1 MRVDALQKYRNQ
13 LLSDFNVES
22 MLVLKRSNWSGMLE
36 DTDRLYATMYHD
48 WDVLQ
53 KDSNDL
59 AEAVQTLDWTV
70 APYVG
75 DGEEATPE
83 AQGVAKVVTDALWKR
98 VPQSP
103 GTFGHSFTQLLGAL
117 VHGKFRGFNVHEVEW
132 KFDGDMWFPAM
143 FHQLPSQFMRWEY
156 EAGKPDR
163 LLFVPDGETEEPRP
177 FPDNKFIVALNTTGP
192 DHPLYNA
199 TYYPLIAWFGAFKF
213 GLGWFMEYCQKYGLP
228 KLVFHYESESDRRQL
243 EHDLSEEKV
252 LNNILLKGDRA
263 VDIANAPASGA
274 SLPQRELLNL
284 AESACHKLIL
294 GQTLTSDT
302 SEHGGSLAQAKVHAG
317 VQADV
322 VRKTADYVA
331 DILNTQLI
339 PTIVLLNY
347 GTTEV
352 PMPELRAKIPQEG
365 VTQERVQVVKTAL
378 EIKGMKLKKSEV
390 YEFTGFSQ
398 PADDDEVF
406 EAAAEQ
412 PQQGGFGAPFGKE
425 PPPGGEGPQKGQQE
439 PEEGNDENTKDEEPV
454 SAAKADVP
462 SDPAQSWLAPLKKE
476 LLEAHRSGASLAE
489 LRKRLVS
496 MRPDTKALARAFANN
511 ILAGLS
517 DEGEA
522 VEAANPYGCN
532 QYGEGWASE
541 HNGKRSEPGKPMK
554 KGDPTPATYK
564 AQENAVKKAEEEAA
578 RKEAIAKQK
587 AEEAARKAAEE
598 EAARK
603 AEEEAKKAEEAKRAE
618 EEAKKAAE
626 EAKKAEAEAE
636 KAKQKQ
642 EAKLN
647 KKQEKLTAK
656 HTELTQLAES
666 LNKDAPGRIN
676 EVLVANT
683 TDWWAHFL
691 AAKAKGVLEAKTSEE
706 KKEALALYNLDL
718 KKAEKK
724 FLALKEK
731 IDHQKELEK
740 KLSPPSVQK
749 QVKPQPAPQEEAKKP
764 VSISAATR
772 KSLEKTGYK
781 ISDNIEALPSP
792 STVIKRCKK
801 MASVGDK
808 SLAKVWEKL
817 SFDERDSIVRYTGST
832 YDYINSKLRS
842 GDLSDKLVKD
852 FNSAMQKMEIGA
864 DCKVSR
870 GESIHRVKGYLP
882 DGFESSDIY
891 EIAAELNKRLKNNE
905 SLILDNSYALST
917 TMSNNPFQDKA
928 VKTFIR
934 VKKGTKGA
942 CVAPV
947 SKVEEA
953 AVSSKDNKINLDY
966 FEKESEYHG
975 ESVESEVLL
984 SPGSRTRLLRVGII
998 DEDGTPQLFL
1008 EEETVL

>member
-1 MRVDALQKYRNQ
+1 
-13 LLSDFNVES
+13 
-22 MLVLKRSNWSGMLE
+22 MLE

-98 VPQSP
+98 MPQSP
-103 GTFGHSFTQLLGAL
+103 GTFGHTFTQLLGAL

-243 EHDLSEEKV
+243 EQDLSEEKV

-331 DILNTQLI
+331 DILNSQLI

-347 GTTEV
+347 GTTDV

-365 VTQERVQVVKTAL
+365 ITQERVQVVKTAL

-390 YEFTGFSQ
+390 YEFSGFSQ

-412 PQQGGFGAPFGKE
+412 PQQGGFGAQFGKE
-425 PPPGGEGPQKGQQE
+425 PPPGGDEPQKGQEE
-439 PEEGNDENTKDEEPV
+439 PEEAKEEEPV
-454 SAAKADVP
+454 SAAKAEVRT
-462 SDPAQSWLAPLKKE
+462 DPAQSWLAPLKKE
-476 LLEAHRSGASLAE
+476 LLAARRAGASLAD

-532 QYGEGWASE
+532 QYGEGWASP
-541 HNGKRSEPGKPMK
+541 HNGRQSKPGAPAK
-554 KGDPTPATYK
+554 KGEPTPATYK
-564 AQENAVKKAEEEAA
+564 AQEAAVKKAEEEAA
-578 RKEAIAKQK
+578 RKETIAKQK
-587 AEEAARKAAEE
+587 AEEAARKAAAE

-603 AEEEAKKAEEAKRAE
+603 AAEEEAAKKAEEEEAARKAEEAKRAE

-626 EAKKAEAEAE
+626 EAKKAEAEAADKAEEERIQNEAAEAEKKIVFAAIDEKDKKWAELADTYKQKLEALKGLEGTKEYKKAKAAIETIEWYKSSFAYWKTQVEQGNEAERELAWNNLKETIETDKDSPQFDSYKKKANAAFKALE
-636 KAKQKQ
+636 KAAKTKPEKTVVLPKKQKESKKVLPTPIASGKVSIKTDDASVTEKYRSRTVSEGVALCK
-642 EAKLN
+642 EAAKGVGAMQVLKVSTLTPSELNTVRDYLSDAYDVYNIPLRKGESTAGTKLL
-647 KKQEKLTAK
+647 ETA
-656 HTELTQLAES
+656 
-666 LNKDAPGRIN
+666 
-676 EVLVANT
+676 
-683 TDWWAHFL
+683 F
-691 AAKAKGVLEAKTSEE
+691 AKAKLPISLSVMRGEGIDGLNEYGSEVQKIMKKYSTGVMTNLRTRD
-706 KKEALALYNLDL
+706 LYNEL
-718 KKAEKK
+718 KAAFTGKSNVIRESHG
-724 FLALKEK
+724 LTSTSTS
-731 IDHQKELEK
+731 HH
-740 KLSPPSVQK
+740 
-749 QVKPQPAPQEEAKKP
+749 APDEYFDG
-764 VSISAATR
+764 R
-772 KSLEKTGYK
+772 
-781 ISDNIEALPSP
+781 
-792 STVIKRCKK
+792 IKRVIHIPKGAQA
-801 MASVGDK
+801 MSVREIASYEAENEILIGPHSRFVTKG
-808 SLAKVWEKL
+808 L
-817 SFDERDSIVRYTGST
+817 SFDGRYIYIEDELIV
-832 YDYINSKLRS
+832 
-842 GDLSDKLVKD
+842 
-852 FNSAMQKMEIGA
+852 E
-864 DCKVSR
+864 
-870 GESIHRVKGYLP
+870 
-882 DGFESSDIY
+882 
-891 EIAAELNKRLKNNE
+891 
-905 SLILDNSYALST
+905 
-917 TMSNNPFQDKA
+917 
-928 VKTFIR
+928 
-934 VKKGTKGA
+934 
-942 CVAPV
+942 
-947 SKVEEA
+947 
-953 AVSSKDNKINLDY
+953 
-966 FEKESEYHG
+966 
-975 ESVESEVLL
+975 
-984 SPGSRTRLLRVGII
+984 
-998 DEDGTPQLFL
+998 
-1008 EEETVL
+1008 

>member
-1 MRVDALQKYRNQ
+1 
-13 LLSDFNVES
+13 
-22 MLVLKRSNWSGMLE
+22 MLE

-83 AQGVAKVVTDALWKR
+83 AQAVAKVVTDALWKR
-98 VPQSP
+98 SPQKP

-143 FHQLPSQFMRWEY
+143 FHQLPAQFMRWEY

-252 LNNILLKGDRA
+252 LNNILLKGDRT

-347 GTTEV
+347 GTTDV

-412 PQQGGFGAPFGKE
+412 PQHGGFGAPFGQE

-439 PEEGNDENTKDEEPV
+439 PEESKDEEPV
-454 SAAKADVP
+454 SAAKAEVRT
-462 SDPAQSWLAPLKKE
+462 DPAQSWLAPLKKE
-476 LLEAHRSGASLAE
+476 LLAARRDGASLAD

-517 DEGEA
+517 DEGEE

-554 KGDPTPATYK
+554 KGDPTPATKK
-564 AQENAVKKAEEEAA
+564 AEEDAVKKAEEEAA

-587 AEEAARKAAEE
+587 AEEAAKKAAEE

-603 AEEEAKKAEEAKRAE
+603 AEEEARKAEEAKRAE

-636 KAKQKQ
+636 KLKKKQ

-647 KKQEKLTAK
+647 KKQEKLSAK

-666 LNKDAPGRIN
+666 LNKDAPGRVN

-683 TDWWAHFL
+683 TDWWAHSL
-691 AAKAKGVLEAKTSEE
+691 AAKAKGVLEAKTPEE
-706 KKEALALYNLDL
+706 KKEALALYAHDL

-724 FLALKEK
+724 FLAFKEK
-731 IDHQKELEK
+731 IDHQKGLDAKYKQKQPASQTQKPQQHPSAKTSVPEALVSSPKKPEGQQIINKPSSVSDVDQKKLADAGREISMSIGNLPNKQEAKYNCVAIAKAGAKSLVKVWKKLPFAEK
-740 KLSPPSVQK
+740 KALHYYTCSSYSAINRDLREGTNDSVYTK
-749 QVKPQPAPQEEAKKP
+749 DFKK
-764 VSISAATR
+764 AM
-772 KSLEKTGYK
+772 
-781 ISDNIEALPSP
+781 
-792 STVIKRCKK
+792 KK
-801 MASVGDK
+801 MAIG
-808 SLAKVWEKL
+808 
-817 SFDERDSIVRYTGST
+817 
-832 YDYINSKLRS
+832 
-842 GDLSDKLVKD
+842 KD
-852 FNSAMQKMEIGA
+852 CTVA
-864 DCKVSR
+864 R
-870 GESIHRVKGYLP
+870 GEGIERVMGYLP
-882 DGFESSDIY
+882 SDY
-891 EIAAELNKRLKNNE
+891 KFTDVFQLAKDLNERAASGADMVIRNKQ
-905 SLILDNSYALST
+905 ALST
-917 TMSNNPFQDKA
+917 TLSNSPFSGAVQTQIHVKA
-928 VKTFIR
+928 
-934 VKKGTKGA
+934 GTKGA
-942 CVAPV
+942 CVAPI
-947 SKVEEA
+947 SGNEDGAFNQDYDE
-953 AVSSKDNKINLDY
+953 INLASY
-966 FEKESEYHG
+966 MKESYSG
-975 ESVESEVLL
+975 EREVLL
-984 SPGSRTRLLRVGII
+984 SPDSNTRFLRAGVKKNANGNFV
-998 DEDGTPQLFL
+998 LYL
-1008 EEETVL
+1008 EEETL

>member
-1 MRVDALQKYRNQ
+1 MKTRVDALQKYRNQ
-13 LLSDFNVES
+13 LLSEFNVES
-22 MLVLKRSNWSGMLE
+22 MQILKRSNWSGMLE

-70 APYVG
+70 APYVA

-103 GTFGHSFTQLLGAL
+103 GTFGHTFTQLLGAL

-243 EHDLSEEKV
+243 EQDLSEEKV

-274 SLPQRELLNL
+274 SLPQRELLSL

-347 GTTEV
+347 GTTDV

-378 EIKGMKLKKSEV
+378 EIKGMKLKRSEV

-398 PADDDEVF
+398 PADDDDVF
-406 EAAAEQ
+406 EAASEQ

-425 PPPGGEGPQKGQQE
+425 PPPGGDEPQKGQQE
-439 PEEGNDENTKDEEPV
+439 PEEGEENKEEEPV
-454 SAAKADVP
+454 SAAKAEVRP
-462 SDPAQSWLAPLKKE
+462 DPAQSWLAPLKKE
-476 LLEAHRSGASLAE
+476 LLEARRNGASLAD
-489 LRKRLVS
+489 LRKKLVN
-496 MRPDTKALARAFANN
+496 MRPDTKELARAFANN

-517 DEGEA
+517 GEGDEA
-522 VEAANPYGCN
+522 VKAENRFGCN
-532 QYGEGWASE
+532 QYGEGWAE
-541 HNGKRSEPGKPMK
+541 PHNGRQSKPGAPVK

-564 AQENAVKKAEEEAA
+564 AQEAAVKKAEEEAA

-587 AEEAARKAAEE
+587 AEEAARKEAEA
-598 EAARK
+598 EAALK
-603 AEEEAKKAEEAKRAE
+603 AEEEKRKAEEAKRAE
-618 EEAKKAAE
+618 EEAKKAEE

-636 KAKQKQ
+636 KLKQKQ
-642 EAKLN
+642 EKQNA
-647 KKQEKLTAK
+647 KKQEKLSAQRAK
-656 HTELTQLAES
+656 LAQLAES
-666 LNKDAPGRIN
+666 LNKDAPGRVN
-676 EVLVANT
+676 EVLVSNT
-683 TDWWAHFL
+683 TEWWSNFL
-691 AAKAKGVLEAKTSEE
+691 ATKEKSILEAKTPEE
-706 KKEALALYNLDL
+706 KKEALDLYAKDL

-724 FLALKEK
+724 FLKLKEK
-731 IDHQKELEK
+731 IDHQKALEQK
-740 KLSPPSVQK
+740 KALGQKKHPSAKTSVPESEQRMLTDAGRAMYSAIRDLPDETAAVKNCADIASSGSKSITKIWSKLPIEERDAIFMYTGDYHDVINKALREGNLSNPLVKNFKKAMSKMTIGKDCTVARGETLHRALSYLPS
-749 QVKPQPAPQEEAKKP
+749 
-764 VSISAATR
+764 
-772 KSLEKTGYK
+772 GYK
-781 ISDNIEALPSP
+781 YTD
-792 STVIKRCKK
+792 VYQ
-801 MASVGDK
+801 
-808 SLAKVWEKL
+808 LAKDLNERAASGEKMVI
-817 SFDERDSIVRYTGST
+817 S
-832 YDYINSKLRS
+832 N
-842 GDLSDKLVKD
+842 
-852 FNSAMQKMEIGA
+852 KM
-864 DCKVSR
+864 
-870 GESIHRVKGYLP
+870 
-882 DGFESSDIY
+882 
-891 EIAAELNKRLKNNE
+891 
-905 SLILDNSYALST
+905 ALST
-917 TMSNNPFQDKA
+917 TLSNSPFGGDA
-928 VKTFIR
+928 RTIIH

-947 SKVEEA
+947 SMNESAHIEPET
-953 AVSSKDNKINLDY
+953 SEINLDFY
-966 FEKESEYHG
+966 KQESYGG
-975 ESVESEVLL
+975 ERELLL
-984 SPGSRTRLLRVGII
+984 SPDTKTRFLRAGVRETVNGHLILYI
-998 DEDGTPQLFL
+998 
-1008 EEETVL
+1008 EEETI

>member
-22 MLVLKRSNWSGMLE
+22 MQVLKRSNWSGMLE

-378 EIKGMKLKKSEV
+378 EIKGMRLKKSEV

-412 PQQGGFGAPFGKE
+412 PQQGGFGAPFGQE

-439 PEEGNDENTKDEEPV
+439 PEEGNDEKAKDEEPV

-462 SDPAQSWLAPLKKE
+462 PDPAQSWLAPLKKE

-564 AQENAVKKAEEEAA
+564 AQEDAVKKAEAEAA

-587 AEEAARKAAEE
+587 AEDAAKKAAEE

-626 EAKKAEAEAE
+626 EAKKAAEEEKKIIFAAIDEKDKKWGELADSWKHKLEELKGLEGTKEYKKAEHAVELIEWYKGTFDFWKTKAEQGDEVERE
-636 KAKQKQ
+636 KAWNILKEKVEKNNDVQWFDAYDKK
-642 EAKLN
+642 AKTAFKAL
-647 KKQEKLTAK
+647 EK
-656 HTELTQLAES
+656 
-666 LNKDAPGRIN
+666 
-676 EVLVANT
+676 
-683 TDWWAHFL
+683 
-691 AAKAKGVLEAKTSEE
+691 AAKAKTESKQV
-706 KKEALALYNLDL
+706 L
-718 KKAEKK
+718 KKPAASQ
-724 FLALKEK
+724 LSSMAL
-731 IDHQKELEK
+731 
-740 KLSPPSVQK
+740 P
-749 QVKPQPAPQEEAKKP
+749 
-764 VSISAATR
+764 
-772 KSLEKTGYK
+772 KSLESTHISLKTDDAAIKEKY
-781 ISDNIEALPSP
+781 SSRTESESLAL
-792 STVIKRCKK
+792 CKK
-801 MASVGDK
+801 AAKGVGAMQTLKASTLTRSELDTV
-808 SLAKVWEKL
+808 V
-817 SFDERDSIVRYTGST
+817 
-832 YDYINSKLRS
+832 DY
-842 GDLSDKLVKD
+842 LSDAYDVYNIPLRK
-852 FNSAMQKMEIGA
+852 
-864 DCKVSR
+864 
-870 GESIHRVKGYLP
+870 GESTAG
-882 DGFESSDIY
+882 
-891 EIAAELNKRLKNNE
+891 
-905 SLILDNSYALST
+905 
-917 TMSNNPFQDKA
+917 
-928 VKTFIR
+928 
-934 VKKGTKGA
+934 
-942 CVAPV
+942 
-947 SKVEEA
+947 
-953 AVSSKDNKINLDY
+953 
-966 FEKESEYHG
+966 
-975 ESVESEVLL
+975 
-984 SPGSRTRLLRVGII
+984 TRLLESAFAKAKLPISLSVMRGEGIAGLREYGSEVQKIVDKYSKEVLTNIKARELYNELKSAFSGKTNVIRESHGLTSTSTSHHAPDEYFDGRIKRVIHVPKGAQAMSVREIASYKNENEI
-998 DEDGTPQLFL
+998 LIGPHSLFVTKGVSFDGKYIYI
-1008 EEETVL
+1008 EEELIVE

>member
-13 LLSDFNVES
+13 LLSEFNVES
-22 MLVLKRSNWSGMLE
+22 MQALKRSNWSGMLE

-70 APYVG
+70 APYVA

-83 AQGVAKVVTDALWKR
+83 AQAVAKVVTDALWKR
-98 VPQSP
+98 STQKP
-103 GTFGHSFTQLLGAL
+103 GSFGHSFTQLLGAL

-143 FHQLPSQFMRWEY
+143 FHQLPAQFMRWEY

-243 EHDLSEEKV
+243 EQDLSEEKV

-302 SEHGGSLAQAKVHAG
+302 SENGGSLAQAKVHAG

-331 DILNTQLI
+331 DVLNTQLI

-347 GTTEV
+347 GTTDV

-398 PADDDEVF
+398 PADDDDVF
-406 EAAAEQ
+406 EAAQE
-412 PQQGGFGAPFGKE
+412 PQQGGGGFPFGQE
-425 PPPGGEGPQKGQQE
+425 PPPGGDEPQKGQQE
-439 PEEGNDENTKDEEPV
+439 PEEGNEEESSEEPV
-454 SAAKADVP
+454 SAAKSNTPA
-462 SDPAQSWLAPLKKE
+462 DPAQNWLAPLKKE
-476 LLEAHRSGASLAE
+476 LLEARKNGASLAD
-489 LRKRLVS
+489 LRKKLVS

-517 DEGEA
+517 GEDEKVKAE
-522 VEAANPYGCN
+522 NRFGCN
-532 QYGEGWASE
+532 QYGEGWAE
-541 HNGKRSEPGKPMK
+541 PHNGLQSKPGAPMK
-554 KGDPTPATYK
+554 KGDPTPATKK
-564 AQENAVKKAEEEAA
+564 AEEAAVKKAEEEAA

-587 AEEAARKAAEE
+587 AEEAAKKEAEA

-603 AEEEAKKAEEAKRAE
+603 AEEEKRKAEEAKRAE
-618 EEAKKAAE
+618 EEAKKAEE
-626 EAKKAEAEAE
+626 EAKKAEAERAE
-636 KAKQKQ
+636 RIKAAKTPDEFI
-642 EAKLN
+642 EACGLSVNEDASEEQIAIFMRSLKNRHPEN
-647 KKQEKLTAK
+647 KKHLGRLFKLSNTKATKFDEKKIMQVYGDVVSMMNPEIVRGLTSCSV
-656 HTELTQLAES
+656 HV
-666 LNKDAPGRIN
+666 KDLPLGVAGLYTPARRQIEYSRIN
-676 EVLVANT
+676 T
-683 TDWWAHFL
+683 
-691 AAKAKGVLEAKTSEE
+691 
-706 KKEALALYNLDL
+706 KETIMHEWIHHVHSSASDELYN
-718 KKAEKK
+718 
-724 FLALKEK
+724 
-731 IDHQKELEK
+731 
-740 KLSPPSVQK
+740 
-749 QVKPQPAPQEEAKKP
+749 
-764 VSISAATR
+764 
-772 KSLEKTGYK
+772 K
-781 ISDNIEALPSP
+781 ISDYFRQRVKNSEITKL
-792 STVIKRCKK
+792 STGSKDEPDYGYVDHFRTSFDKTNDYAGKVYFAGEDIRVDGSGFPKRRARKDNRN
-801 MASVGDK
+801 GTEFTTTH
-808 SLAKVWEKL
+808 LEKL
-817 SFDERDSIVRYTGST
+817 MY
-832 YDYINSKLRS
+832 SKNRFMKYWN
-842 GDLSDKLVKD
+842 DK
-852 FNSAMQKMEIGA
+852 Q
-864 DCKVSR
+864 
-870 GESIHRVKGYLP
+870 
-882 DGFESSDIY
+882 DGKY
-891 EIAAELNKRLKNNE
+891 YWR
-905 SLILDNSYALST
+905 
-917 TMSNNPFQDKA
+917 
-928 VKTFIR
+928 
-934 VKKGTKGA
+934 
-942 CVAPV
+942 
-947 SKVEEA
+947 EA
-953 AVSSKDNKINLDY
+953 FVTCMKLF
-966 FEKESEYHG
+966 FEK
-975 ESVESEVLL
+975 
-984 SPGSRTRLLRVGII
+984 
-998 DEDGTPQLFL
+998 
-1008 EEETVL
+1008 